1 MVLPN
6 KMEELSRRKEVVMKS
21 SRNFLF
27 AMLVLFV
34 LFCLLQ
40 INLPKKFV
48 WSPTFSHVDKQ
59 PLGCFVFD
67 SVLTQSLPNGYHV
80 TKKTFFQLDQEH
92 AKEKISVL
100 MVVNQ
105 QDLKQLD
112 VKYLCNIARRGGK
125 VMVVASSSFD
135 DGRNADTVVG
145 DTVGG
150 GKMEEVSVSDDSHE
164 NPFVD
169 ELERTFKVKIE
180 DGMYFSLRGILSGL
194 RAHDNDMYDTI
205 YWNNRETMY
214 AVQPYR
220 MFYNM
225 VGGTLFVD
233 SVPKVKRLAY
243 TLSTAGYDY
252 KYDSLYVGDFTRF
265 DTIVDKKERIE
276 RIDTFAIKKV
286 PAAVSVPYGK
296 GEVIF
301 VSSPLLFTNYGMLE
315 GNTFVYIFRLMSY
328 LADLPVYRTEAYVKT
343 DAMLVAEQSPFR
355 EFIKRPPLRWALYL
369 ALLGVVLF
377 MIFTARRRQRVIPIM
392 SKPANRSLEFIQLIG
407 TLYYQRKDHVD
418 LVRKKFK
425 LFAEELRKT
434 AGVDISDVNTDDRE
448 YLLLAEKTGMNCDRL
463 KKVIRQIRLVLHS
476 EDNISVEEMRSLIDA
491 MDTIVRHAKNG

>member
-1 MVLPN
+1 
-6 KMEELSRRKEVVMKS
+6 MKS

-40 INLPKKFV
+40 VNLPKKFV

-59 PLGCFVFD
+59 PFGCFVFD

-100 MVVNQ
+100 MVVDQ

-135 DGRNADTVVG
+135 DGRNADTVV
-145 DTVGG
+145 
-150 GKMEEVSVSDDSHE
+150 
-164 NPFVD
+164 VD
-169 ELERTFKVKIE
+169 ELERTFKVRIE
-180 DGMYFSLRGILSGL
+180 DGLYFSLRGILSGL
-194 RAHDNDMYDTI
+194 KAHDNDMYDTI

-214 AVQPYR
+214 AAQSYR

-252 KYDSLYVGDFTRF
+252 RHDSLYVGDFTGF
-265 DTIVDKKERIE
+265 DTIVDEKERIE

-315 GNTFVYIFRLMSY
+315 GNTSVYIFRLMSY

-377 MIFTARRRQRVIPIM
+377 MIFTARRRQRVIPII

-448 YLLLAEKTGMNCDRL
+448 YQLLAEKTGMNSDRL

-476 EDNISVEEMRSLIDA
+476 EGNISVEEMRSLIDA

>member
-40 INLPKKFV
+40 VNLPKKFV

-59 PLGCFVFD
+59 PFGCFVFD

-100 MVVNQ
+100 MVVDQ
-105 QDLKQLD
+105 QNLKQLD

-135 DGRNADTVVG
+135 DGRNADTVV
-145 DTVGG
+145 
-150 GKMEEVSVSDDSHE
+150 
-164 NPFVD
+164 VD
-169 ELERTFKVKIE
+169 ELERTFKVRIE
-180 DGMYFSLRGILSGL
+180 DGMYFSLRGILAGL
-194 RAHDNDMYDTI
+194 KAHDNDMYDTI

-214 AVQPYR
+214 AAQSYR

-252 KYDSLYVGDFTRF
+252 RHDSLYVGDFTSF
-265 DTIVDKKERIE
+265 DTIVDEKERIE

-286 PAAVSVPYGK
+286 PTAVSVPYGK

-315 GNTFVYIFRLMSY
+315 GNTSVYIFRLMSY

-448 YLLLAEKTGMNCDRL
+448 YLLLAEKTGMNSDRL

-476 EDNISVEEMRSLIDA
+476 EGNISVEEMRSLIDA

>member
-1 MVLPN
+1 
-6 KMEELSRRKEVVMKS
+6 MKS

-40 INLPKKFV
+40 VNLPKKFV

-105 QDLKQLD
+105 QNLKQLD

-135 DGRNADTVVG
+135 DGRNADTVV
-145 DTVGG
+145 
-150 GKMEEVSVSDDSHE
+150 
-164 NPFVD
+164 VD

-180 DGMYFSLRGILSGL
+180 DGIYFSLRGILSGL
-194 RAHDNDMYDTI
+194 KAHDNDMYDTI

-214 AVQPYR
+214 AAQSYR

-286 PAAVSVPYGK
+286 PTAVSVPYGK

-407 TLYYQRKDHVD
+407 TLYYQRKDHGD

-448 YLLLAEKTGMNCDRL
+448 YLLLAEKTGMNSDRL

-476 EDNISVEEMRSLIDA
+476 EGNISVEEMRSLIDA

>member
-1 MVLPN
+1 
-6 KMEELSRRKEVVMKS
+6 MKS

-40 INLPKKFV
+40 VNLPKKFV

-59 PLGCFVFD
+59 PFGCFVFD

-100 MVVNQ
+100 MVVDQ

-135 DGRNADTVVG
+135 DGRNADTVV
-145 DTVGG
+145 
-150 GKMEEVSVSDDSHE
+150 
-164 NPFVD
+164 VD

-180 DGMYFSLRGILSGL
+180 DGLYFSLRGILSGL
-194 RAHDNDMYDTI
+194 KAHDNDMYDTI

-214 AVQPYR
+214 AAQSYR

-252 KYDSLYVGDFTRF
+252 RHDSLYVGDFTSF
-265 DTIVDKKERIE
+265 DTIVDEKERIE

-286 PAAVSVPYGK
+286 PTALSVPYGK

-315 GNTFVYIFRLMSY
+315 GNASVYIFRLMSY

-407 TLYYQRKDHVD
+407 TLYYQRKNHVD

-448 YLLLAEKTGMNCDRL
+448 YLLLAEKTGMNSDRL

-476 EDNISVEEMRSLIDA
+476 EGNISVEEMRSLIDA

>member
-1 MVLPN
+1 
-6 KMEELSRRKEVVMKS
+6 
-21 SRNFLF
+21 
-27 AMLVLFV
+27 
-34 LFCLLQ
+34 
-40 INLPKKFV
+40 
-48 WSPTFSHVDKQ
+48 
-59 PLGCFVFD
+59 
-67 SVLTQSLPNGYHV
+67 
-80 TKKTFFQLDQEH
+80 
-92 AKEKISVL
+92 
-100 MVVNQ
+100 
-105 QDLKQLD
+105 
-112 VKYLCNIARRGGK
+112 
-125 VMVVASSSFD
+125 MVVASSSFD
-135 DGRNADTVVG
+135 DGRNADTVV
-145 DTVGG
+145 
-150 GKMEEVSVSDDSHE
+150 
-164 NPFVD
+164 VD

-180 DGMYFSLRGILSGL
+180 DGIYFSLRGILSGL
-194 RAHDNDMYDTI
+194 KAHDNDMYDTI

-214 AVQPYR
+214 AAQPYK

-276 RIDTFAIKKV
+276 RIDTFAIKKI

-448 YLLLAEKTGMNCDRL
+448 YLLLAEKTGMNSDRL

-476 EDNISVEEMRSLIDA
+476 EGNISVEEMRSLIDA

>member
-1 MVLPN
+1 MVLQN

-40 INLPKKFV
+40 VNLPKKFV

-100 MVVNQ
+100 MVVDQ
-105 QDLKQLD
+105 QNLKQLD

-135 DGRNADTVVG
+135 DGRNADTVV
-145 DTVGG
+145 
-150 GKMEEVSVSDDSHE
+150 
-164 NPFVD
+164 VD

-180 DGMYFSLRGILSGL
+180 DGIYFSLRGILSGL
-194 RAHDNDMYDTI
+194 KAHDNDMYDTI

-214 AVQPYR
+214 AAQSYR

-286 PAAVSVPYGK
+286 PTAVSVPYGK
-296 GEVIF
+296 GEGIF

-448 YLLLAEKTGMNCDRL
+448 YLLLAEKTGMNSDRL

-476 EDNISVEEMRSLIDA
+476 EGNISVEEMRSLIDA

>member
-1 MVLPN
+1 
-6 KMEELSRRKEVVMKS
+6 MKS

-40 INLPKKFV
+40 VNLPKKFV

-100 MVVNQ
+100 MVVDQ
-105 QDLKQLD
+105 QNLKQLD

-135 DGRNADTVVG
+135 DCRNADTVV
-145 DTVGG
+145 
-150 GKMEEVSVSDDSHE
+150 
-164 NPFVD
+164 VD

-180 DGMYFSLRGILSGL
+180 DGIYFSLRGILSGL
-194 RAHDNDMYDTI
+194 KAHDNDMYDTI

-214 AVQPYR
+214 AAQSYR

-286 PAAVSVPYGK
+286 PTAVSVPYGK

-407 TLYYQRKDHVD
+407 TLYYQRKDLVD

-448 YLLLAEKTGMNCDRL
+448 YLLLAEKTGMNSDRL

-476 EDNISVEEMRSLIDA
+476 EGNISVEEMRSLIDA

>member
-1 MVLPN
+1 
-6 KMEELSRRKEVVMKS
+6 
-21 SRNFLF
+21 
-27 AMLVLFV
+27 MLVLFV

-40 INLPKKFV
+40 VNLPKKFV

-100 MVVNQ
+100 MVVDQ
-105 QDLKQLD
+105 QNLKQLD

-135 DGRNADTVVG
+135 DGRNTDTVV
-145 DTVGG
+145 
-150 GKMEEVSVSDDSHE
+150 
-164 NPFVD
+164 VD
-169 ELERTFKVKIE
+169 ELERTFKVRIE
-180 DGMYFSLRGILSGL
+180 DGTYFSLRGILAGL
-194 RAHDNDMYDTI
+194 KAHDNDMYDTI

-214 AVQPYR
+214 AAQSYR

-252 KYDSLYVGDFTRF
+252 RHDSLYVGDFTGF
-265 DTIVDKKERIE
+265 DTIVDEKERIE

-286 PAAVSVPYGK
+286 PTAVSVPYGK

-448 YLLLAEKTGMNCDRL
+448 YLLLAEKTGMNSDRL

-476 EDNISVEEMRSLIDA
+476 EGNISVEEMRSLIDA

>member
-1 MVLPN
+1 
-6 KMEELSRRKEVVMKS
+6 MKS

-40 INLPKKFV
+40 VNLPKKFV

-100 MVVNQ
+100 MVVDQ

-125 VMVVASSSFD
+125 VMVVASSSLD
-135 DGRNADTVVG
+135 DGRNADTVV
-145 DTVGG
+145 
-150 GKMEEVSVSDDSHE
+150 
-164 NPFVD
+164 VD
-169 ELERTFKVKIE
+169 ELERTFKVRIE
-180 DGMYFSLRGILSGL
+180 DGIYFSLRGILSGL
-194 RAHDNDMYDTI
+194 KAHDNDMYDTI

-214 AVQPYR
+214 AAQSYR

-252 KYDSLYVGDFTRF
+252 KHDSLYVGDFTSF
-265 DTIVDKKERIE
+265 DTIVDEKERIE

-315 GNTFVYIFRLMSY
+315 GNTSVYIFRLMSY

-377 MIFTARRRQRVIPIM
+377 MIFTARRRQRVIPII

-448 YLLLAEKTGMNCDRL
+448 YLLLAEKTGMNSDRL

-476 EDNISVEEMRSLIDA
+476 EGNISVEEMRSLIDA

>member
-40 INLPKKFV
+40 VNLPKKFV

-100 MVVNQ
+100 MVVDQ

-135 DGRNADTVVG
+135 DGRNADTVV
-145 DTVGG
+145 
-150 GKMEEVSVSDDSHE
+150 
-164 NPFVD
+164 VD
-169 ELERTFKVKIE
+169 ELERTFKVRIE
-180 DGMYFSLRGILSGL
+180 DGMYFSLRGILAGL
-194 RAHDNDMYDTI
+194 KAHDNDMYDTI

-214 AVQPYR
+214 AAQSYR

-243 TLSTAGYDY
+243 TLSTTGYDY
-252 KYDSLYVGDFTRF
+252 KLDSLYVGDFTGF
-265 DTIVDKKERIE
+265 DTIVDEKERIE

-286 PAAVSVPYGK
+286 PTAVSVPYGK

-315 GNTFVYIFRLMSY
+315 GNTSVYIFRLMSY

-448 YLLLAEKTGMNCDRL
+448 YLLLAEKTGMNSDRL

-476 EDNISVEEMRSLIDA
+476 EGNISVEEMRSLIDA

>member
-1 MVLPN
+1 
-6 KMEELSRRKEVVMKS
+6 MKS

-40 INLPKKFV
+40 VNLPKKFV

-59 PLGCFVFD
+59 PFGCFVFD

-100 MVVNQ
+100 MVVDQ
-105 QDLKQLD
+105 QNLKQLD

-135 DGRNADTVVG
+135 DGRNADTVV
-145 DTVGG
+145 
-150 GKMEEVSVSDDSHE
+150 
-164 NPFVD
+164 VD
-169 ELERTFKVKIE
+169 ELERTFKVRIE
-180 DGMYFSLRGILSGL
+180 GGTYFSLRGILSGL
-194 RAHDNDMYDTI
+194 KAHDNDMYDTI

-214 AVQPYR
+214 AAQPYK

-252 KYDSLYVGDFTRF
+252 RHDSLYVGDFTGF
-265 DTIVDKKERIE
+265 DTIVDEKERIE

-286 PAAVSVPYGK
+286 PTAVSVPYGK

-315 GNTFVYIFRLMSY
+315 GNTSVYIFRLMSY

-448 YLLLAEKTGMNCDRL
+448 YLLLAEKTGMNSDRL

-476 EDNISVEEMRSLIDA
+476 EGNISVEEMRSLIDA

>member
-1 MVLPN
+1 
-6 KMEELSRRKEVVMKS
+6 MKS

-40 INLPKKFV
+40 VNLPKKFV

-100 MVVNQ
+100 MVVDQ
-105 QDLKQLD
+105 QNLKQLD

-135 DGRNADTVVG
+135 DGRNTDTVV
-145 DTVGG
+145 
-150 GKMEEVSVSDDSHE
+150 
-164 NPFVD
+164 VD
-169 ELERTFKVKIE
+169 ELERTFKVRIE
-180 DGMYFSLRGILSGL
+180 DGTYFSLRGILAGL
-194 RAHDNDMYDTI
+194 KAHDNDMYDTI

-214 AVQPYR
+214 AAQSYR

-252 KYDSLYVGDFTRF
+252 RHDSLYVGDFTGF
-265 DTIVDKKERIE
+265 DTIVDEKERIE

-286 PAAVSVPYGK
+286 PTAVSVPYGK

-377 MIFTARRRQRVIPIM
+377 MIFTARRRQRVIPIL

-448 YLLLAEKTGMNCDRL
+448 YLLLAEKTGMNSDRL

-476 EDNISVEEMRSLIDA
+476 EGNISVEEMRSLIDA

>member
-1 MVLPN
+1 MVLQN
-6 KMEELSRRKEVVMKS
+6 KMEEVSRRKEVVMKS

-40 INLPKKFV
+40 VNLPKKFV

-67 SVLTQSLPNGYHV
+67 SVLAQSLPNGYHV

-125 VMVVASSSFD
+125 VMVVASGSFD
-135 DGRNADTVVG
+135 DGRNADTVV
-145 DTVGG
+145 
-150 GKMEEVSVSDDSHE
+150 
-164 NPFVD
+164 VD

-180 DGMYFSLRGILSGL
+180 EGTYFSLRGILAGL
-194 RAHDNDMYDTI
+194 KAHDNDMYDTI

-214 AVQPYR
+214 AAQSYR

-252 KYDSLYVGDFTRF
+252 KHDSLYVGDFTRF

-448 YLLLAEKTGMNCDRL
+448 YLLLAEKTGMNSDRL

-476 EDNISVEEMRSLIDA
+476 EGNISVEEMRSLIDA

>member
-1 MVLPN
+1 
-6 KMEELSRRKEVVMKS
+6 MKS

-27 AMLVLFV
+27 VMLVLFV

-40 INLPKKFV
+40 VNLPKKFV

-59 PLGCFVFD
+59 PFGCFVFD
-67 SVLTQSLPNGYHV
+67 SVLTQSLPNGYYV

-100 MVVNQ
+100 MVVDQ
-105 QDLKQLD
+105 QNLKQLD

-135 DGRNADTVVG
+135 DGRNADTVV
-145 DTVGG
+145 
-150 GKMEEVSVSDDSHE
+150 
-164 NPFVD
+164 VD
-169 ELERTFKVKIE
+169 ELERTFKVRIE
-180 DGMYFSLRGILSGL
+180 DGTYFSLRGILAGL
-194 RAHDNDMYDTI
+194 KAHDNDMYDTI

-214 AVQPYR
+214 AAQSYR

-252 KYDSLYVGDFTRF
+252 RQDSLYVGDFTGF
-265 DTIVDKKERIE
+265 DTIVDEKERIE

-286 PAAVSVPYGK
+286 PVAVSVPYGK

-448 YLLLAEKTGMNCDRL
+448 YLLLAEKTGMNSDRL

-476 EDNISVEEMRSLIDA
+476 EGNISVEEMRSLIDA

>member
-1 MVLPN
+1 
-6 KMEELSRRKEVVMKS
+6 MKS

-40 INLPKKFV
+40 VNLPKKFV

-59 PLGCFVFD
+59 PFGCFVFD

-100 MVVNQ
+100 MVVDQHN
-105 QDLKQLD
+105 LKQLD

-135 DGRNADTVVG
+135 DGRNADTVV
-145 DTVGG
+145 
-150 GKMEEVSVSDDSHE
+150 
-164 NPFVD
+164 VD
-169 ELERTFKVKIE
+169 ELERTFKVRIE
-180 DGMYFSLRGILSGL
+180 GGTYFSLRGILSGL
-194 RAHDNDMYDTI
+194 KAHDNDMYDTI

-214 AVQPYR
+214 AAQPYK

-252 KYDSLYVGDFTRF
+252 KHDSLYVGDFTSF
-265 DTIVDKKERIE
+265 DTIVDEKERIE

-286 PAAVSVPYGK
+286 PTAVSVPYGK

-448 YLLLAEKTGMNCDRL
+448 YQLLAEKTGMNSDRL

-476 EDNISVEEMRSLIDA
+476 EGNISVEEMRSLIDA

>member
-40 INLPKKFV
+40 VNLPKKFV

-100 MVVNQ
+100 MVVDQ
-105 QDLKQLD
+105 QNLKQLD

-125 VMVVASSSFD
+125 VMVVASGSFD
-135 DGRNADTVVG
+135 DGRNADTVV
-145 DTVGG
+145 
-150 GKMEEVSVSDDSHE
+150 
-164 NPFVD
+164 VD
-169 ELERTFKVKIE
+169 ELERTFKVRIE
-180 DGMYFSLRGILSGL
+180 DGTYFSLRGILAGL
-194 RAHDNDMYDTI
+194 KAHDNDMYDTI

-214 AVQPYR
+214 AAQSYR

-252 KYDSLYVGDFTRF
+252 RHDSLYVGDFTGF
-265 DTIVDKKERIE
+265 DTIVDEKERIE
-276 RIDTFAIKKV
+276 RIDTFAIKKIPV
-286 PAAVSVPYGK
+286 AVSVPYGK

-407 TLYYQRKDHVD
+407 TLYYQRKDHVN

-434 AGVDISDVNTDDRE
+434 AGVDISDVNTDDSE
-448 YLLLAEKTGMNCDRL
+448 YLLLAEKTGMNSDRL

-476 EDNISVEEMRSLIDA
+476 EGNISVEEMRSLIDA
-491 MDTIVRHAKNG
+491 MDTIVSHAKNG

>member
-1 MVLPN
+1 
-6 KMEELSRRKEVVMKS
+6 MKS

-40 INLPKKFV
+40 VNLPKKFV

-100 MVVNQ
+100 MVVDQ

-135 DGRNADTVVG
+135 DGRNADTVV
-145 DTVGG
+145 
-150 GKMEEVSVSDDSHE
+150 
-164 NPFVD
+164 VD

-194 RAHDNDMYDTI
+194 KAHDNDMYDTI

-214 AVQPYR
+214 AAQPYR

-252 KYDSLYVGDFTRF
+252 KHDSLYVGDFTRF

-276 RIDTFAIKKV
+276 RIDTFAIKKIPV
-286 PAAVSVPYGK
+286 AVSVPYGK

-407 TLYYQRKDHVD
+407 TLYFQRKDHVD

-448 YLLLAEKTGMNCDRL
+448 YLLLAEKTGMNSDRL

-476 EDNISVEEMRSLIDA
+476 EGNISVEEMRSLIDA

>member
-1 MVLPN
+1 
-6 KMEELSRRKEVVMKS
+6 
-21 SRNFLF
+21 
-27 AMLVLFV
+27 MLVLFV

-40 INLPKKFV
+40 VNLPKKFV

-59 PLGCFVFD
+59 PFGCFVFD

-100 MVVNQ
+100 MVVDQ
-105 QDLKQLD
+105 QNLKQLD

-135 DGRNADTVVG
+135 DGRNADTVV
-145 DTVGG
+145 
-150 GKMEEVSVSDDSHE
+150 
-164 NPFVD
+164 VD
-169 ELERTFKVKIE
+169 ELERTFKVRIE
-180 DGMYFSLRGILSGL
+180 DGTYFSLRGILAGL
-194 RAHDNDMYDTI
+194 KAHDNDMYDTI

-214 AVQPYR
+214 AAQPYR

-252 KYDSLYVGDFTRF
+252 RQDSLYVGDFTGF
-265 DTIVDKKERIE
+265 DTIVDEKERIE
-276 RIDTFAIKKV
+276 RIDTFAIKKIPV
-286 PAAVSVPYGK
+286 AVSVPYGK

-369 ALLGVVLF
+369 TLLGVVLF
-377 MIFTARRRQRVIPIM
+377 MIFTARRRQRVIPII

-448 YLLLAEKTGMNCDRL
+448 YLLLAEKTGMNSDRL

-476 EDNISVEEMRSLIDA
+476 EGNISVEEMRSLIDA

>member
-40 INLPKKFV
+40 VNLPKKFV

-59 PLGCFVFD
+59 PFGCFVFD

-100 MVVNQ
+100 MVVDQ
-105 QDLKQLD
+105 QNLKQLD

-135 DGRNADTVVG
+135 DGRNADTVV
-145 DTVGG
+145 
-150 GKMEEVSVSDDSHE
+150 
-164 NPFVD
+164 VD

-180 DGMYFSLRGILSGL
+180 DGLYFSLRGILSGL
-194 RAHDNDMYDTI
+194 KAHDNDMYDTI

-214 AVQPYR
+214 AAQSYR

-252 KYDSLYVGDFTRF
+252 RHDSLYVGDFTSF
-265 DTIVDKKERIE
+265 DTIVDEKERIE
-276 RIDTFAIKKV
+276 RIDTFAIKKI
-286 PAAVSVPYGK
+286 PTAVSVPYGK

-315 GNTFVYIFRLMSY
+315 GNTSVYIFRLMSY

-448 YLLLAEKTGMNCDRL
+448 YQLLAEKTGMNSDRL

-476 EDNISVEEMRSLIDA
+476 EGNISVEEMRSLIDA

>member
-1 MVLPN
+1 
-6 KMEELSRRKEVVMKS
+6 
-21 SRNFLF
+21 
-27 AMLVLFV
+27 MLVLFV

-40 INLPKKFV
+40 VNLPKKFV

-100 MVVNQ
+100 MVVDQ
-105 QDLKQLD
+105 QNLKQLD

-135 DGRNADTVVG
+135 DGRNADTVV
-145 DTVGG
+145 
-150 GKMEEVSVSDDSHE
+150 
-164 NPFVD
+164 VD
-169 ELERTFKVKIE
+169 ELERTFKVRIE
-180 DGMYFSLRGILSGL
+180 DGTYFSLRGILAGL
-194 RAHDNDMYDTI
+194 KAHDNDMYDTI

-214 AVQPYR
+214 AAQSYR

-252 KYDSLYVGDFTRF
+252 RHDSLYVGDFTGF
-265 DTIVDKKERIE
+265 DTIVDEKERIE
-276 RIDTFAIKKV
+276 RIDTFAIKKIPV
-286 PAAVSVPYGK
+286 AVSVPYGK

-448 YLLLAEKTGMNCDRL
+448 YLLLAEKTGMNSDRL

-476 EDNISVEEMRSLIDA
+476 EGNISVEEMRSLIDA

>member
-1 MVLPN
+1 
-6 KMEELSRRKEVVMKS
+6 MKS

-40 INLPKKFV
+40 VNLPKKFV

-59 PLGCFVFD
+59 PFGCFVFD

-100 MVVNQ
+100 MVVDQHN
-105 QDLKQLD
+105 LKQLD

-135 DGRNADTVVG
+135 DGRNADTVV
-145 DTVGG
+145 
-150 GKMEEVSVSDDSHE
+150 
-164 NPFVD
+164 VD
-169 ELERTFKVKIE
+169 ELERTFKVRIE
-180 DGMYFSLRGILSGL
+180 DGMYFSLRGILAGL
-194 RAHDNDMYDTI
+194 KVHDNDMYDTI

-214 AVQPYR
+214 AAQSYR

-252 KYDSLYVGDFTRF
+252 KLDSLYVGDFTSF
-265 DTIVDKKERIE
+265 DTIVDEKERIE

-286 PAAVSVPYGK
+286 PTAVSVPYGK

-448 YLLLAEKTGMNCDRL
+448 YLLLAEKTGMNSDRL

-476 EDNISVEEMRSLIDA
+476 EGNISVEEMRSLIDA

>member
-40 INLPKKFV
+40 VNLPKKFV

-59 PLGCFVFD
+59 PFGCFVFD

-100 MVVNQ
+100 MVVDQ

-135 DGRNADTVVG
+135 DGRNADTVV
-145 DTVGG
+145 
-150 GKMEEVSVSDDSHE
+150 
-164 NPFVD
+164 VD

-180 DGMYFSLRGILSGL
+180 DGLYFSLRGILSGL
-194 RAHDNDMYDTI
+194 KAHDNDMYDTI

-214 AVQPYR
+214 AAQSYR

-252 KYDSLYVGDFTRF
+252 RQDSLYVGDFTSF
-265 DTIVDKKERIE
+265 DTIVDEKERIE

-315 GNTFVYIFRLMSY
+315 GNTSVYIFRLMSY

-448 YLLLAEKTGMNCDRL
+448 YLLLAEKTGMNSDRL
-463 KKVIRQIRLVLHS
+463 KKMIRQIRLVLHS
-476 EDNISVEEMRSLIDA
+476 EGNILVEEMRSLIDA

>member
-1 MVLPN
+1 
-6 KMEELSRRKEVVMKS
+6 
-21 SRNFLF
+21 
-27 AMLVLFV
+27 MLVLFV

-40 INLPKKFV
+40 VNLPKKFV

-59 PLGCFVFD
+59 PFGCFVFD

-100 MVVNQ
+100 MVVDQ

-135 DGRNADTVVG
+135 DGRNTDTVV
-145 DTVGG
+145 
-150 GKMEEVSVSDDSHE
+150 
-164 NPFVD
+164 VD
-169 ELERTFKVKIE
+169 ELERTFKVRIE
-180 DGMYFSLRGILSGL
+180 DGTYFSLRGILAGL
-194 RAHDNDMYDTI
+194 KAHDNDMYDTI

-214 AVQPYR
+214 AAQPYR

-252 KYDSLYVGDFTRF
+252 RQDSLYVGDFTGF
-265 DTIVDKKERIE
+265 DTIVDEKERIE
-276 RIDTFAIKKV
+276 RIDTFAIKKIPV
-286 PAAVSVPYGK
+286 AVSVPYGK

-369 ALLGVVLF
+369 TLLGVVLF
-377 MIFTARRRQRVIPIM
+377 MIFTARRRQRVIPII

-476 EDNISVEEMRSLIDA
+476 EGNISVEEMRSLIDA

>member
-1 MVLPN
+1 MVLQN
-6 KMEELSRRKEVVMKS
+6 KMEEVSRRKEVVMKS

-27 AMLVLFV
+27 SMLVLFV

-40 INLPKKFV
+40 VNLPKKFV

-100 MVVNQ
+100 MVVDQ

-135 DGRNADTVVG
+135 DGRNADTVV
-145 DTVGG
+145 
-150 GKMEEVSVSDDSHE
+150 
-164 NPFVD
+164 VD

-180 DGMYFSLRGILSGL
+180 DGMYFSLRGILNGL

-214 AVQPYR
+214 AAQSYR

-233 SVPKVKRLAY
+233 SVPKVKKLAY

-276 RIDTFAIKKV
+276 RIDTFAIKKI
-286 PAAVSVPYGK
+286 PAVVSVPYGK

-343 DAMLVAEQSPFR
+343 DAMLVAEQSPFW

-434 AGVDISDVNTDDRE
+434 AGVDISDVNTDDSE
-448 YLLLAEKTGMNCDRL
+448 YLLLAEKTGMNSDRL

-476 EDNISVEEMRSLIDA
+476 EGNISVEEMRSLIDA

>member
-1 MVLPN
+1 
-6 KMEELSRRKEVVMKS
+6 MKS

-40 INLPKKFV
+40 VNLPKKFV

-59 PLGCFVFD
+59 PFGCFVFD

-100 MVVNQ
+100 MVVDQHN
-105 QDLKQLD
+105 LKQLD

-135 DGRNADTVVG
+135 DGRNADTVV
-145 DTVGG
+145 
-150 GKMEEVSVSDDSHE
+150 
-164 NPFVD
+164 VD
-169 ELERTFKVKIE
+169 ELERTFKVRIE
-180 DGMYFSLRGILSGL
+180 DGTYFSLRGILSGL
-194 RAHDNDMYDTI
+194 KAHDNDMYDTI

-214 AVQPYR
+214 AAQSYR

-252 KYDSLYVGDFTRF
+252 RHDSLYVGDFTRF
-265 DTIVDKKERIE
+265 DTIVDEKERIE

-286 PAAVSVPYGK
+286 PTAVSVPYGK

-315 GNTFVYIFRLMSY
+315 GNTSVYIFRLMSY

-448 YLLLAEKTGMNCDRL
+448 YLLLAEKTGMNSDRL

-476 EDNISVEEMRSLIDA
+476 EGNISVEEMRSLIDA

>member
-1 MVLPN
+1 
-6 KMEELSRRKEVVMKS
+6 MKS

-40 INLPKKFV
+40 VNLPKKFV

-105 QDLKQLD
+105 QDLKKLD

-135 DGRNADTVVG
+135 DGRNADTVV
-145 DTVGG
+145 
-150 GKMEEVSVSDDSHE
+150 
-164 NPFVD
+164 VD

-180 DGMYFSLRGILSGL
+180 DGIYFSLRGILSGL
-194 RAHDNDMYDTI
+194 KAHDNDMYDTI

-214 AVQPYR
+214 AAQSYR

-286 PAAVSVPYGK
+286 PTAVSVPYGK

-407 TLYYQRKDHVD
+407 TLYYQRKDHGD

-434 AGVDISDVNTDDRE
+434 AGVDISDVNTDDRK
-448 YLLLAEKTGMNCDRL
+448 YLLLAEKTGMNSDRL

-476 EDNISVEEMRSLIDA
+476 EGNISVEEMRSLIDA

>member
-1 MVLPN
+1 MVPQN
-6 KMEELSRRKEVVMKS
+6 KTEEFPRRKEVVMKS

-40 INLPKKFV
+40 VNLPKKFV

-112 VKYLCNIARRGGK
+112 VKYLCNVARRGGK

-135 DGRNADTVVG
+135 DGRNADTVV
-145 DTVGG
+145 
-150 GKMEEVSVSDDSHE
+150 
-164 NPFVD
+164 VD

-180 DGMYFSLRGILSGL
+180 DGMFFSLRGILSGL

-214 AVQPYR
+214 AAQSYR

-252 KYDSLYVGDFTRF
+252 KHDSLYVGDFTRF

-315 GNTFVYIFRLMSY
+315 GNTSVYIFRLMSY
-328 LADLPVYRTEAYVKT
+328 LADLPVYRTEAYAKT

-434 AGVDISDVNTDDRE
+434 AGVDISEVNTDDSE
-448 YLLLAEKTGMNCDRL
+448 YLLLAEKTGMNSDRL

-476 EDNISVEEMRSLIDA
+476 EGNISVEEMRSLIDA

>member
-1 MVLPN
+1 
-6 KMEELSRRKEVVMKS
+6 MKS

-40 INLPKKFV
+40 VNLPKKFV

-59 PLGCFVFD
+59 PFGCFVFD

-100 MVVNQ
+100 MVVDQ

-135 DGRNADTVVG
+135 DGRNADTVV
-145 DTVGG
+145 
-150 GKMEEVSVSDDSHE
+150 
-164 NPFVD
+164 VD

-180 DGMYFSLRGILSGL
+180 DGLYFSLRGILAGL
-194 RAHDNDMYDTI
+194 KAHDNDMYDTI

-214 AVQPYR
+214 AAQSYR

-243 TLSTAGYDY
+243 TLSAAGYDY
-252 KYDSLYVGDFTRF
+252 KLDSLYVGDFTRF
-265 DTIVDKKERIE
+265 DTIVDEKERIE

-286 PAAVSVPYGK
+286 PTAVSVPYGK

-315 GNTFVYIFRLMSY
+315 GNTSVYIFRLMSY

-448 YLLLAEKTGMNCDRL
+448 YLLLAEKTGMNSDRL

-476 EDNISVEEMRSLIDA
+476 EGNISVEEMRSLIDA

>member
-1 MVLPN
+1 
-6 KMEELSRRKEVVMKS
+6 MKS

-40 INLPKKFV
+40 VNLPKKFV

-59 PLGCFVFD
+59 PFGCFVFD

-100 MVVNQ
+100 MVVDQHN
-105 QDLKQLD
+105 LKQLD

-125 VMVVASSSFD
+125 VMVVASSSLD
-135 DGRNADTVVG
+135 DGRNADTVV
-145 DTVGG
+145 
-150 GKMEEVSVSDDSHE
+150 
-164 NPFVD
+164 VD
-169 ELERTFKVKIE
+169 ELERTFKVRIE
-180 DGMYFSLRGILSGL
+180 DGMYFSLRGILAGL
-194 RAHDNDMYDTI
+194 KAHDNDMYDTI

-214 AVQPYR
+214 AAQSYR

-252 KYDSLYVGDFTRF
+252 KHDSLYVGDFTGF
-265 DTIVDKKERIE
+265 DTIVDEKERIE

-286 PAAVSVPYGK
+286 PTAVSVPYGK

-315 GNTFVYIFRLMSY
+315 GNTSVYIFRLMSY

-448 YLLLAEKTGMNCDRL
+448 YQLLAEKTGMNSDRL

-476 EDNISVEEMRSLIDA
+476 EGNISVEEMRSLIDA

>member
-1 MVLPN
+1 
-6 KMEELSRRKEVVMKS
+6 MKS

-40 INLPKKFV
+40 VNLPKKFV

-100 MVVNQ
+100 MVVDQHN
-105 QDLKQLD
+105 LKQLD

-135 DGRNADTVVG
+135 DGRNTDTVV
-145 DTVGG
+145 
-150 GKMEEVSVSDDSHE
+150 
-164 NPFVD
+164 VD
-169 ELERTFKVKIE
+169 ELERTFKVRIE

-194 RAHDNDMYDTI
+194 KAHDNDMYDTI

-214 AVQPYR
+214 AAQSYR

-252 KYDSLYVGDFTRF
+252 KLDSLYVGDFTGF
-265 DTIVDKKERIE
+265 DTIVDEKERIE

-286 PAAVSVPYGK
+286 PTAVSVPYGK

-315 GNTFVYIFRLMSY
+315 GNTSVYIFRLMSY

-448 YLLLAEKTGMNCDRL
+448 YLLLAEKTGMNSDRL

-476 EDNISVEEMRSLIDA
+476 EGNISVEEMRSLIDA

>member
-40 INLPKKFV
+40 VNLPKKFV

-59 PLGCFVFD
+59 PFGCFVFD

-100 MVVNQ
+100 MVVDQ

-125 VMVVASSSFD
+125 VMVVASSSLD
-135 DGRNADTVVG
+135 DGRNADTVV
-145 DTVGG
+145 
-150 GKMEEVSVSDDSHE
+150 
-164 NPFVD
+164 VD
-169 ELERTFKVKIE
+169 ELERTFKVRIE
-180 DGMYFSLRGILSGL
+180 DGMYFSLRGILAGL
-194 RAHDNDMYDTI
+194 KAHDNDMYDTI

-214 AVQPYR
+214 AAQSYR

-243 TLSTAGYDY
+243 TLSTTGYDY
-252 KYDSLYVGDFTRF
+252 KLDSLYVGDFTGF
-265 DTIVDKKERIE
+265 DTIVDEKERIE

-286 PAAVSVPYGK
+286 PTAVSVPYGK

-315 GNTFVYIFRLMSY
+315 GNTSVYIFRLMSY

-448 YLLLAEKTGMNCDRL
+448 YLLLAEKTGMNSDRL

-476 EDNISVEEMRSLIDA
+476 EGNISVEEMRSLIDA

>member
-1 MVLPN
+1 
-6 KMEELSRRKEVVMKS
+6 MKS

-40 INLPKKFV
+40 VNLPKKFV

-92 AKEKISVL
+92 AKERISVL
-100 MVVNQ
+100 MVVDQ
-105 QDLKQLD
+105 QNLKQLD

-135 DGRNADTVVG
+135 DGRNADTVV
-145 DTVGG
+145 
-150 GKMEEVSVSDDSHE
+150 
-164 NPFVD
+164 VD
-169 ELERTFKVKIE
+169 ELERTFKVRIE
-180 DGMYFSLRGILSGL
+180 DGLYFSLRGILAGL
-194 RAHDNDMYDTI
+194 KAHDNDMYDTI

-214 AVQPYR
+214 AAQSYR

-252 KYDSLYVGDFTRF
+252 KHDSLYVGDFTRF
-265 DTIVDKKERIE
+265 DTIVDEKERIE

-286 PAAVSVPYGK
+286 PTAVSVPYGK

-315 GNTFVYIFRLMSY
+315 GNTSVYIFRLMSY

-448 YLLLAEKTGMNCDRL
+448 YLLLAEKTGMNSDRL

-476 EDNISVEEMRSLIDA
+476 EGNISVEEMRSLIDA

>member
-1 MVLPN
+1 
-6 KMEELSRRKEVVMKS
+6 MKS

-40 INLPKKFV
+40 VNLPKKFV

-100 MVVNQ
+100 MVVDQ

-135 DGRNADTVVG
+135 DGRNADTVV
-145 DTVGG
+145 
-150 GKMEEVSVSDDSHE
+150 
-164 NPFVD
+164 VD

-180 DGMYFSLRGILSGL
+180 DGLYFSLRGILAGL
-194 RAHDNDMYDTI
+194 KAHDNDMYDTI

-214 AVQPYR
+214 AAQSYR

-448 YLLLAEKTGMNCDRL
+448 YQLLAEKTGMNSDRL

-476 EDNISVEEMRSLIDA
+476 EGNISVEEMRSLIDA
-491 MDTIVRHAKNG
+491 MDTIVSHAKNG

>member
-1 MVLPN
+1 
-6 KMEELSRRKEVVMKS
+6 MKS

-40 INLPKKFV
+40 VNLPKKFV

-100 MVVNQ
+100 MVVDQ

-135 DGRNADTVVG
+135 DGRNADTVV
-145 DTVGG
+145 
-150 GKMEEVSVSDDSHE
+150 
-164 NPFVD
+164 VD
-169 ELERTFKVKIE
+169 ELERTFKVRIE

-194 RAHDNDMYDTI
+194 KAHDNDMYDTI

-214 AVQPYR
+214 AAQSYR

-286 PAAVSVPYGK
+286 PTAVSVPYGK

-448 YLLLAEKTGMNCDRL
+448 YLLLAEKTGMNSDRL

-476 EDNISVEEMRSLIDA
+476 EGNISVEEMRSLIDA

>member
-40 INLPKKFV
+40 VNLPKKFV

-100 MVVNQ
+100 MVVDQ
-105 QDLKQLD
+105 QNLKQLD

-135 DGRNADTVVG
+135 DGRNTDTVV
-145 DTVGG
+145 
-150 GKMEEVSVSDDSHE
+150 
-164 NPFVD
+164 VD
-169 ELERTFKVKIE
+169 ELERTFNVRIE
-180 DGMYFSLRGILSGL
+180 DGTYFSLRGILAGL
-194 RAHDNDMYDTI
+194 KAHDNDMYDTI

-214 AVQPYR
+214 AAQPYR

-252 KYDSLYVGDFTRF
+252 KLDSLYVGDFTRF
-265 DTIVDKKERIE
+265 DTIVDEKERIE

-286 PAAVSVPYGK
+286 PTAVSVPYGK

-377 MIFTARRRQRVIPIM
+377 MIFTARRRQRVIPII

-448 YLLLAEKTGMNCDRL
+448 YLLLAEKTGMNSDRL

-476 EDNISVEEMRSLIDA
+476 EGNISVEEMRSLIDA

>member
-1 MVLPN
+1 
-6 KMEELSRRKEVVMKS
+6 MKS

-40 INLPKKFV
+40 VNLPKKFV

-105 QDLKQLD
+105 QNLKQLD

-135 DGRNADTVVG
+135 DGRNADTVV
-145 DTVGG
+145 
-150 GKMEEVSVSDDSHE
+150 
-164 NPFVD
+164 VD
-169 ELERTFKVKIE
+169 ELERTFKVKME
-180 DGMYFSLRGILSGL
+180 DGIYFSLRGILSGL
-194 RAHDNDMYDTI
+194 KAHDNDMYDTI

-214 AVQPYR
+214 AAQPYR

-252 KYDSLYVGDFTRF
+252 KHDSLYVGDFTRF
-265 DTIVDKKERIE
+265 DTIVDEKERIE

-286 PAAVSVPYGK
+286 PTAVSVPYGK

-315 GNTFVYIFRLMSY
+315 GNTSVYIFRLMSY

-448 YLLLAEKTGMNCDRL
+448 YLLLAEKTGMNSDRL

-476 EDNISVEEMRSLIDA
+476 EGNISVEEMRSLIDA

>member
-1 MVLPN
+1 
-6 KMEELSRRKEVVMKS
+6 MKS

-40 INLPKKFV
+40 VNLPKKFV

-59 PLGCFVFD
+59 PFGSFVFD

-100 MVVNQ
+100 MVVDQ

-135 DGRNADTVVG
+135 DGRNADTVV
-145 DTVGG
+145 
-150 GKMEEVSVSDDSHE
+150 
-164 NPFVD
+164 VD
-169 ELERTFKVKIE
+169 ELERTFKVRIE

-194 RAHDNDMYDTI
+194 KAHDNDMYDTI

-214 AVQPYR
+214 AAQSYR

-252 KYDSLYVGDFTRF
+252 KHDSLYVGDFTRF

-276 RIDTFAIKKV
+276 RIDTFAIKKIPV
-286 PAAVSVPYGK
+286 AVSVPYGK

-448 YLLLAEKTGMNCDRL
+448 YLLLAEKTGMNSDRL

-476 EDNISVEEMRSLIDA
+476 EGNISVEEMRSLIDA

>member
-1 MVLPN
+1 
-6 KMEELSRRKEVVMKS
+6 
-21 SRNFLF
+21 
-27 AMLVLFV
+27 MLVLFV

-40 INLPKKFV
+40 VNLPKKFV

-100 MVVNQ
+100 MVVDQHN
-105 QDLKQLD
+105 LKQLD

-135 DGRNADTVVG
+135 DGRNTDTVV
-145 DTVGG
+145 
-150 GKMEEVSVSDDSHE
+150 
-164 NPFVD
+164 VD
-169 ELERTFKVKIE
+169 ELERTFKVRIE
-180 DGMYFSLRGILSGL
+180 DGMYFSLRGILAGL
-194 RAHDNDMYDTI
+194 KAHDNDMYDTI

-214 AVQPYR
+214 AAQPYR

-252 KYDSLYVGDFTRF
+252 KHDSLYVGDFTGF
-265 DTIVDKKERIE
+265 DTIVDEKERIE

-286 PAAVSVPYGK
+286 PTAVSVPYGK

-315 GNTFVYIFRLMSY
+315 GNTSVYIFRLMSY

-448 YLLLAEKTGMNCDRL
+448 YLLLAEKTGMNSDRL

-476 EDNISVEEMRSLIDA
+476 EGNISVEEMRSLIDA

>member
-1 MVLPN
+1 
-6 KMEELSRRKEVVMKS
+6 MKS

-40 INLPKKFV
+40 VNLPKKFV

-59 PLGCFVFD
+59 PFGCFVFD

-100 MVVNQ
+100 MVVDQ
-105 QDLKQLD
+105 QNLKQLD

-135 DGRNADTVVG
+135 DGRNTDTVV
-145 DTVGG
+145 
-150 GKMEEVSVSDDSHE
+150 
-164 NPFVD
+164 VD
-169 ELERTFKVKIE
+169 ELERTFKVRIE
-180 DGMYFSLRGILSGL
+180 DGTYFSLRGILAGL
-194 RAHDNDMYDTI
+194 KAHDNDMYDTI

-214 AVQPYR
+214 AALSYR

-252 KYDSLYVGDFTRF
+252 KHDSLYVGDFTGF
-265 DTIVDKKERIE
+265 DTIVDEKERIE

-286 PAAVSVPYGK
+286 PTAVSVPYGK

-448 YLLLAEKTGMNCDRL
+448 YLLLAEKTGMNSDRL
-463 KKVIRQIRLVLHS
+463 KEVIRQIRLVLHS
-476 EDNISVEEMRSLIDA
+476 EGNISVEEMRSLIDA

>member
-1 MVLPN
+1 
-6 KMEELSRRKEVVMKS
+6 MKS

-40 INLPKKFV
+40 VNLPKKFV

-59 PLGCFVFD
+59 PFGCFVFD

-100 MVVNQ
+100 MVVDQ

-135 DGRNADTVVG
+135 DGRNADTVV
-145 DTVGG
+145 
-150 GKMEEVSVSDDSHE
+150 
-164 NPFVD
+164 VD
-169 ELERTFKVKIE
+169 ELERTFKVRIE
-180 DGMYFSLRGILSGL
+180 GGTYFSLRGILSGL
-194 RAHDNDMYDTI
+194 KAHDNDMYDTI

-214 AVQPYR
+214 AAQPYK

-252 KYDSLYVGDFTRF
+252 KHDSLYVGDFTSF
-265 DTIVDKKERIE
+265 DTIVDEKERIE

-286 PAAVSVPYGK
+286 PTAVSVPYGK

-315 GNTFVYIFRLMSY
+315 GNTSVYIFRLMSY

-448 YLLLAEKTGMNCDRL
+448 YLLLAEKTGMNSDRL
-463 KKVIRQIRLVLHS
+463 KKGIRQIRLVLHS
-476 EDNISVEEMRSLIDA
+476 EGNISVEEMRSLIDA